1 MRNEEDF
8 NFISHQSSE
17 DINNFRKLVT
27 ECVLATDLAK
37 SMTWLAAAK
46 ISLSNTGSKGDSNN
60 ISGLSNGSVAPA
72 TKRESKRKSN
82 LISDIPVDVA
92 AKKLLLMQLA
102 IKCADVSHP
111 TRNLKLHLEWSNRI
125 CEEFFSQGDL
135 ERERGVKISPLCDRN
150 IPKSTYPQ
158 GQIGFINFVSKP
170 VFLLL
175 SQVCSSVREED
186 KPWLTYMD
194 SNVQYWEE
202 EKKKNATT

>member
-8 NFISHQSSE
+8 NFMSHKSSE
-17 DINNFRKLVT
+17 DINNFRKIVT

-37 SMTWLAAAK
+37 SMTWLAAAM
-46 ISLSNTGSKGDSNN
+46 ISLSNSNNKGDNTTSA
-60 ISGLSNGSVAPA
+60 GVTPVTRRATVTKVGVAG
-72 TKRESKRKSN
+72 
-82 LISDIPVDVA
+82 DA
-92 AKKLLLMQLA
+92 AERKLLLMQLA

-111 TRNLKLHLEWSNRI
+111 TRNVKLHLEWSNRI

-135 ERERGVKISPLCDRN
+135 ERERGVKVSPLCDRN

-202 EKKKNATT
+202 KRKLEMI

>member
-1 MRNEEDF
+1 MRNQEDF
-8 NFISHQSSE
+8 NFLSYQSSE
-17 DINNFRKLVT
+17 DVNNFRKTVT

-37 SMTWLAAAK
+37 SMTWLATAK
-46 ISLSNTGSKGDSNN
+46 ISLSTSNNKGDNT
-60 ISGLSNGSVAPA
+60 LSVGAPPVAKRSSVI
-72 TKRESKRKSN
+72 KVE
-82 LISDIPVDVA
+82 VA
-92 AKKLLLMQLA
+92 ADAAARKLFLMQLA

-111 TRNLKLHLEWSNRI
+111 TRNVKLHLEWSNRI

-194 SNVQYWEE
+194 YNVQYWEE
-202 EKKKNATT
+202 EKKKM